1 MLQYPNKHQ
10 FCDAC
15 STINW
20 TVLLNY
26 HMCDAIQGNQSEVKY
41 VTVLYLLELLII
53 RGTFCWKHHLNR
65 TSGFKVSNW
74 RILKTRE
81 NKRNPFFF
89 LFSGPRSNNKC
100 SRLPTDYARSQHII
114 WDNYKSE
121 FLMHKMKSISCWKMH
136 FEKRFLNINVETL
149 ISQRHNRDFYVHF
162 LFHTGAWCLYKQLR
176 CTVDRS

>member
-1 MLQYPNKHQ
+1 
-10 FCDAC
+10 
-15 STINW
+15 
-20 TVLLNY
+20 
-26 HMCDAIQGNQSEVKY
+26 MCDAIQGNQSEVKY

-121 FLMHKMKSISCWKMH
+121 FLMHKMKSISCWKIY
-136 FEKRFLNINVETL
+136 FENQFLNINVDKIASVKGTAEIFMFTFSSTQEPDASTNNLDVLLTEAKATSQSRRKLRGLNNRLQNWLET
-149 ISQRHNRDFYVHF
+149 Q
-162 LFHTGAWCLYKQLR
+162 
-176 CTVDRS
+176 